1 MKNEMYKDYTTS
13 LALQKR
19 NEPALYQIVV
29 LNDDFTPMEFVISL
43 LERIFYLGRLTATKI
58 MLEAHVS
65 GKAACGTFTKDVAET
80 KLHAVCEFARTH
92 EHPLTCTMEIAG

>member
-1 MKNEMYKDYTTS
+1 MKSNVFKKYTTS

-29 LNDDFTPMEFVISL
+29 LNDDFTPMEFVVMTL
-43 LERIFYLGRLTATKI
+43 QRFFNLERIAATKI

-65 GKAACGTFTKDVAET
+65 GKASCGIYTKDIAQT
-80 KLHAVCEFARTH
+80 KLHDVSAFARMH
-92 EHPLTCTMEIAG
+92 EHPLTCVMEVAE